1 MTERWM
7 HAKQIGIARDANV
20 TQTACMSIH
29 PHLTIKPP
37 QGRPCWVSHG
47 DLPLLYLGWG
57 KRDFTRF
64 RLAPHCDVGT
74 SFYLVIRGDVTLTAA
89 GVTHRISAPCAC
101 IIDKDCLFGVAG
113 GKAAGVEILVW
124 VWRDPAEAADL
135 KPAPGGLRV
144 LPLQLAALPRIF
156 ELHQHCRDEVGRT
169 DAAISLTLSAL
180 RILVEVELGR
190 ASRAPQA
197 EAERQWE
204 RVRAWISSNLAIHA
218 PIPAL
223 CDYLRM
229 SPSTLNRFFMKQ
241 TGMAPGAYFRR
252 AKKQEAL
259 RLIQTEGW
267 SVKATAFHLGYRH
280 ATDLSRALAES

>member
-1 MTERWM
+1 MP
-7 HAKQIGIARDANV
+7 A
-20 TQTACMSIH
+20 H

-47 DLPLLYLGWG
+47 DLPLRYLGWG
-57 KRDFTRF
+57 KRDFFRY

-74 SFYLVIRGDVTLTAA
+74 SFYLVIRGEVTLTAA
-89 GVTHRISAPCAC
+89 GVPHRITAPCAC
-101 IIDKDCLFGVAG
+101 IIDKDCLFGVSNGTSAS
-113 GKAAGVEILVW
+113 VEILVW
-124 VWRDPAEAADL
+124 VWRDSPAGADL
-135 KPAPGGLRV
+135 NPAPGGLRV
-144 LPLQLAALPRIF
+144 LPLQPTGLPRIL
-156 ELHQHCRDEVGRT
+156 ELHQHCRDEVART

-180 RILVEVELGR
+180 RTLVEVELGR

-197 EAERQWE
+197 EQERQWE
-204 RVRAWISSNLAIHA
+204 RVRSWISSNLAIHA

-241 TGMAPGAYFRR
+241 TGMAPGAYFRT

-267 SVKATAFHLGYRH
+267 AVKTTAFHLGYRH
-280 ATDLSRALAES
+280 ATDLSRALVKSS